1 MGSKFEVR
9 RSRFRRPLENERSK
23 FEVRRFDAPLLFNVQ
38 FRDSAITQNHAEAKT
53 MAITRFEDIHAWQAA
68 RDLCGIVYGLTRGD
82 KFSRDFALVD
92 QVRRAAVS
100 IMANIAEGFDSRSN
114 SEFIQFLYYALRSAS
129 ELQSHFYVALD
140 QNYLTQAEF
149 GEIFERTGK
158 TKSLIFP
165 FIQYLRTHDR
175 P

>member
-1 MGSKFEVR
+1 
-9 RSRFRRPLENERSK
+9 
-23 FEVRRFDAPLLFNVQ
+23 
-38 FRDSAITQNHAEAKT
+38 

-68 RDLCGIVYGLTRGD
+68 RALCKIVYALTKNE
-82 KFSRDFALVD
+82 KFSRDFGLTD

-100 IMANIAEGFDSRSN
+100 IMANIAEGFDSKSN

-140 QNYLTQAEF
+140 QNYVAESEF
-149 GEIFERTGK
+149 TEVYEETSKVKSMIFR
-158 TKSLIFP
+158 
-165 FIQYLRTHDR
+165 FIEYLRTHDK

>member
-1 MGSKFEVR
+1 MTI
-9 RSRFRRPLENERSK
+9 SRFEEI
-23 FEVRRFDAPLLFNVQ
+23 Q
-38 FRDSAITQNHAEAKT
+38 
-53 MAITRFEDIHAWQAA
+53 AWQSA
-68 RDLCGIVYGLTRGD
+68 RELCKSVYQITANDRL
-82 KFSRDFALVD
+82 SRDFGLVD

-140 QNYLTQAEF
+140 QSYMTDARFTEMY
-149 GEIFERTGK
+149 EATGK
-158 TKSLIFP
+158 TKSMIFR
-165 FIQYLRTHDR
+165 FIEYLRTHDR